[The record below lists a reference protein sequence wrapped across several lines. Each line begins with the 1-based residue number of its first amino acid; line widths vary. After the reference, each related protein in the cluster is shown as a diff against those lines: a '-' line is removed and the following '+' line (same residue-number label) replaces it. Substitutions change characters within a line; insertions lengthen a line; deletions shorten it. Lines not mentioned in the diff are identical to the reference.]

1 MVAPARKNPPSLSH
15 HDFPTIMK
23 RAIFLSLIWLS
34 LGMASPLLADRAKDI
49 IGEVT
54 VTLIHA
60 TNETNVAGMEKFKAL
75 DQATQQKI
83 VKDPRLKFASYRQMG
98 SDKKPLYRALEN
110 WAQPM
115 SSTDEILVRFEAQAR
130 PSKELTRLD
139 LEFWISHKKIL
150 KTGAALSENSPM
162 YVLGPEWRQGRMILI
177 VSLTPYAKPILAEN
191 P

>member
-1 MVAPARKNPPSLSH
+1 MLL
-15 HDFPTIMK
+15 IMK
-23 RAIFLSLIWLS
+23 RNVLHVLLMFFCGTL
-34 LGMASPLLADRAKDI
+34 PLLADRAKDT

-60 TNETNVAGMEKFKAL
+60 TDEVNIEGLAKFKEL
-75 DQATQQKI
+75 DAATQQRL
-83 VKDPRLKFASYRQMG
+83 VKDPNLKFAKYRVLG
-98 SDKKPLYRALEN
+98 ADTKPLFRAVEN

-115 SSTDEILVRFEAQAR
+115 SCTDKIVVRFEAQAR

-139 LEFWISHKKIL
+139 LELWVSDKKIL
-150 KTGAALSENSPM
+150 KTGAALTEKSPM

-177 VSLTPYAKPILAEN
+177 IALTPYDKPIPAAT

>member
-1 MVAPARKNPPSLSH
+1 MTRNVLHFLMVV
-15 HDFPTIMK
+15 
-23 RAIFLSLIWLS
+23 IF
-34 LGMASPLLADRAKDI
+34 GTMPVMADRAKDT

-60 TNETNVAGMEKFKAL
+60 TNEGNDEKLAKFKEL
-75 DQATQQKI
+75 DAATQQRL
-83 VKDPRLKFASYRQMG
+83 VKDPNLKFAKYRVLG
-98 SDKKPLYRALEN
+98 ADTKPLFRAVEN

-115 SSTDEILVRFEAQAR
+115 SCTDDILVRFEAQAR

-139 LEFWISHKKIL
+139 LELWVSHKKIL
-150 KTGAALSENSPM
+150 KTGAALTEKSPM

-177 VSLTPYAKPILAEN
+177 ISLTPYEKPIPATT

>member
-1 MVAPARKNPPSLSH
+1 MTRSILH
-15 HDFPTIMK
+15 
-23 RAIFLSLIWLS
+23 FLFVFFCGS
-34 LGMASPLLADRAKDI
+34 MPVLADRAKDT

-60 TNETNVAGMEKFKAL
+60 TDQVNDTSLAKFKEL
-75 DQATQQKI
+75 DDATQQRI
-83 VKDPRLKFASYRQMG
+83 VKDPRLKFAKYRVLG
-98 SDKKPLYRALEN
+98 VDTKPLYRAVEN

-115 SSTDEILVRFEAQAR
+115 SCTDDILVRFEAQAR

-139 LEFWISHKKIL
+139 LELWVSHKKIL
-150 KTGAALSENSPM
+150 KTGAALTEKSPM

-177 VSLTPYAKPILAEN
+177 ISLTPYDKPIPATT

>member
-1 MVAPARKNPPSLSH
+1 
-15 HDFPTIMK
+15 MK
-23 RAIFLSLIWLS
+23 RVGFLSLIWLF

-60 TNETNVAGMEKFKAL
+60 TNETNLSGMEKFKL
-75 DQATQQKI
+75 VDQATQQKMT
-83 VKDPRLKFASYRQMG
+83 KDPRLKFVSYRQMG
-98 SDKKPLYRALEN
+98 SDKKPLYRAQEN

-115 SSTDEILVRFEAQAR
+115 SCTDEILVRFDAQAR

-162 YVLGPEWRQGRMILI
+162 YVLGPEWRQGRMILL
-177 VSLTPYAKPILAEN
+177 VSLTPFAKPIPAET